1 MPENYEFIERIK
13 EEKARAR
20 LTTAQL
26 SEISKVP
33 RSTLEKLFSGETANP
48 SFSTIR
54 DICIALKISLDH
66 VAGIPNYREEDDEED
81 EPLHD
86 EMKAMYE
93 RMVTEKTET
102 IRSQS
107 ETLSNMTRQLHDQTV
122 ASAEERDR
130 LRSRYM
136 RIIMLLGIALSSVL
150 AIVSV
155 ILIYDLTNP
164 ALGYFQY

>member
-1 MPENYEFIERIK
+1 MSDNLEFIERIK
-13 EEKARAR
+13 AEKNRSH

-33 RSTLEKLFSGETANP
+33 KGTLEKLLSGETANP
-48 SFSTIR
+48 FFTTVR
-54 DICIALKISLDH
+54 DVCIALKLSLDD
-66 VAGIPNYREEDDEED
+66 VAGIPSPHENDEED
-81 EPLHD
+81 LRD

-93 RMVTEKTET
+93 RMVDEKTET
-102 IRSQS
+102 IRSQTIVIS
-107 ETLSNMTRQLHDQTV
+107 DMNQLLREQYIH
-122 ASAEERDR
+122 AAEERDR

-136 RIIMLLGIALSSVL
+136 RIIMLLGIALASVL